1 MAPLEG
7 ERSSQ
12 PLSADV
18 SDEENRNESTR
29 ESSESPAYYW
39 PMDEDEAEDE
49 EDPDYEDEPDEE
61 DEDDLQGK
69 SNRTRDIEILLE
81 NGGDDDDEE
90 E

>member
-12 PLSADV
+12 PLSPDA
-18 SDEENRNESTR
+18 SDEDNRNESTH
-29 ESSESPAYYW
+29 ESSESPAYHW

-69 SNRTRDIEILLE
+69 FKPMLE
-81 NGGDDDDEE
+81 
-90 E
+90 